1 MVYYEN
7 IPINDSLLQIV
18 EEYVENCTSKNI
30 IFDKNFY
37 KHRLRKQRFSNELIE
52 RIIDDLDHEVSKEK
66 IALQNEVNAKLFL
79 FGGLIVGVVLMIITV
94 LSALG
99 LILNGTIS
107 YLMFGAIA
115 SAFLASLK
123 GFSELKDRKKRKEMR
138 ALFWKNKY

>member
-1 MVYYEN
+1 MIYHEN

-18 EEYVENCTSKNI
+18 EEYVEDGTSKNR

-37 KHRLRKQRFSNELIE
+37 KLRLRKQRYSNELIE
-52 RIIDDLDHEVSKEK
+52 RIIDDLDKEVSKEK
-66 IALQNEVNAKLFL
+66 IALQNEANAKLFL
-79 FGGLIVGVVLMIITV
+79 FGGLIVGVILMIITV

-115 SAFLASLK
+115 SSFLASLK
-123 GFSELKDRKKRKEMR
+123 GYNELKDRKKRKELR
-138 ALFWKNKY
+138 SLFWRNKY